1 MTLQE
6 LYGSIDGDY
15 SQAMRVLRIDR
26 LLDKH
31 IRKFVANGVVDSL
44 LQAGKTMDPR
54 QLFDAAHATKGVCGN
69 LGLVKLADLSSR
81 IAEEFREGNPRTMSD
96 AEVQETLSQIDAL
109 YTKTKDG
116 IQAYVSA

>member
-6 LYGSIDGDY
+6 LYGAIDADY
-15 SQAMRVLRIDR
+15 TRAMRVLRIDR

-31 IRKFVANGVVDSL
+31 IRKFVANGVIDSL
-44 LQAGKTMDPR
+44 LEAGKTMEPR
-54 QLFDAAHATKGVCGN
+54 QLFEAAQAAKGVCGN
-69 LGLVKLADLSSR
+69 LGLVKLADLSST
-81 IAEEFREGNPRTMSD
+81 IAEEFRDGNARTMSD

-116 IQAYVSA
+116 IKAYASA

>member
-6 LYGSIDGDY
+6 LYGAIDADY
-15 SQAMRVLRIDR
+15 TQAMRVLRIDR

-31 IRKFVANGVVDSL
+31 IRKFVANGVIDSL
-44 LQAGKTMDPR
+44 LEAGKTMEPR
-54 QLFDAAHATKGVCGN
+54 QLFEAAHAAKGVCGN
-69 LGLVKLADLSSR
+69 LGLVKLADLSST
-81 IAEEFREGNPRTMSD
+81 IAEEFRDGNARTMSD

-116 IQAYVSA
+116 IKAYASA